1 MVNIEKIRDQFPI
14 TKKKIYLNH
23 AGTSPLCKPVAEAM
37 QAYLAKRIM
46 QEESE
51 FELEDC
57 RRLFAGLVNAQL
69 DEIALIPNTSTGMN
83 IAANMLQYP
92 SGSNIVTT
100 DLEFPSVVYPW
111 LRSQMKS
118 KVEIRYVRNVDG
130 CLRQQDYEKA
140 VDDKTVAVVV
150 SHVEYSNGFRN
161 NLRALAEITHEHGAV
176 LIVDACQSA
185 GALKIDVKSQ
195 GIDLLATSTYKWL
208 LGPSGAGFLFV
219 REELAA
225 GAEPVFVGW
234 ASVNHELFKT
244 VDLWEN
250 RELKLVDTAVRF
262 ETGTPSILSYVG
274 AAAALKF
281 IMEIGVE
288 NIEKRIMDLTGHLI
302 ERLRQEG
309 FKLQTLEQPEH
320 RSGIVNVKTE
330 NPAEKVENL
339 QRKNIAVSARMN
351 GIRVSP
357 HFYNTEEEL
366 EKLIAELKSP

>member
-1 MVNIEKIRDQFPI
+1 VVNIEKIRDQFPI

-92 SGSNIVTT
+92 SGSNI
-100 DLEFPSVVYPW
+100 
-111 LRSQMKS
+111 
-118 KVEIRYVRNVDG
+118 DG

-208 LGPSGAGFLFV
+208 LGPSGAV
-219 REELAA
+219 
-225 GAEPVFVGW
+225 EPAFF
-234 ASVNHELFKT
+234 S
-244 VDLWEN
+244 
-250 RELKLVDTAVRF
+250 F
-262 ETGTPSILSYVG
+262 E
-274 AAAALKF
+274 
-281 IMEIGVE
+281 
-288 NIEKRIMDLTGHLI
+288 
-302 ERLRQEG
+302 
-309 FKLQTLEQPEH
+309 
-320 RSGIVNVKTE
+320 RS
-330 NPAEKVENL
+330 
-339 QRKNIAVSARMN
+339 
-351 GIRVSP
+351 
-357 HFYNTEEEL
+357 
-366 EKLIAELKSP
+366 

>member
-1 MVNIEKIRDQFPI
+1 
-14 TKKKIYLNH
+14 
-23 AGTSPLCKPVAEAM
+23 VASRTEW
-37 QAYLAKRIM
+37 
-46 QEESE
+46 S
-51 FELEDC
+51 
-57 RRLFAGLVNAQL
+57 
-69 DEIALIPNTSTGMN
+69 
-83 IAANMLQYP
+83 
-92 SGSNIVTT
+92 
-100 DLEFPSVVYPW
+100 
-111 LRSQMKS
+111 
-118 KVEIRYVRNVDG
+118 
-130 CLRQQDYEKA
+130 
-140 VDDKTVAVVV
+140 
-150 SHVEYSNGFRN
+150 
-161 NLRALAEITHEHGAV
+161 
-176 LIVDACQSA
+176 
-185 GALKIDVKSQ
+185 
-195 GIDLLATSTYKWL
+195 
-208 LGPSGAGFLFV
+208 V

-281 IMEIGVE
+281 IMEIGVENIEKRIMDLIMEIGVE

-366 EKLIAELKSP
+366 EKLIAELKSL